1 MTMIFVD
8 WRQILMCDNDNNNCG
23 FQKAWNFNGNKM
35 CSSHSDLLN
44 CHEYIFKAELS
55 KRPFAALIYQ
65 FIQLQLQIVRLYL
78 NSEQSCKF
86 LHLQKKINPKEL
98 TLNDNFVN
106 FQIQTYSF
114 LEVHLKHA
122 LTTKETIV
130 FPYRRLSFL
139 GW

>member
-55 KRPFAALIYQ
+55 KRPFAALIY
-65 FIQLQLQIVRLYL
+65 
-78 NSEQSCKF
+78 
-86 LHLQKKINPKEL
+86 
-98 TLNDNFVN
+98 
-106 FQIQTYSF
+106 
-114 LEVHLKHA
+114 
-122 LTTKETIV
+122 
-130 FPYRRLSFL
+130 
-139 GW
+139 